1 MEVFFSSAVHLN
13 SQTILVQQHEMAAGD
28 KHVLTGI
35 FVLVFDSSLELD
47 TVASELLYLLNNWY
61 MMKRGSSRKQDIKLS
76 ELRV

>member
-1 MEVFFSSAVHLN
+1 
-13 SQTILVQQHEMAAGD
+13 MAAGD
-28 KHVLTGI
+28 KYVLTGI
-35 FVLVFDSSLELD
+35 FVLVFDSYLELD